1 MQQNNEEKD
10 LTVIEVITSSVCNLN
25 CSFCYL
31 HKNKAYKEFNQ
42 NILNAWNDFSY
53 IDNIEKCVF
62 ALGHNLD
69 KVEQIHFWGGE
80 TLLQISSITKN
91 IPLFYQKFKSLKEWH
106 MSTNWVINVDDF
118 FDFVQTID
126 KTAPRETQ
134 IMVQVSIDGPP
145 GTLSEQ
151 GHNGW
156 DFYRENFKKFIHKMN
171 NTKMHNVNVTFHL
184 KSTLS
189 KEDYFNQFSTYEKMT
204 EYMRYMVDFMTEI
217 DELCISRSVNVRE
230 KFTLPSIAL
239 PHEFTKE
246 DGEKIAEIINLWEEV
261 SYREFPNQNIPFL
274 FGLTEFNFDTIYFD
288 PNRECG
294 QLKDRLMI
302 MYDGTIVECSGTY
315 IDHFKPYQ
323 DELLAEGNIDLY
335 HQAIRNSR
343 NAFNPIHASPKE
355 IEKWKW
361 RVRKGYRNNFLTYT
375 MFTNGILKELAESRQ
390 ISSIYQN
397 PEIRLNR
404 ILSFCNSNACTK
416 ENSNSTKIPY
426 LMSVGHARE
435 YFNGLVE
442 YGYHQ
447 REATMKFEKTTGID
461 LSHSSNSEQGENK
474 YEYNVGPR
482 QNISE

>member
-1 MQQNNEEKD
+1 MIEEKKA
-10 LTVIEVITSSVCNLN
+10 LKTIEVITSSACNLN

-31 HKNKAYKEFNQ
+31 HKNKAYQEFNQ
-42 NILNAWNDFSY
+42 NVLNAWNDFSY
-53 IDNIEKCVF
+53 IKNIERSVIC
-62 ALGHNLD
+62 LGHNLD
-69 KVEQIHFWGGE
+69 YVDQIHFWGGE
-80 TLLQISSITKN
+80 TLLQIDSITKN
-91 IPLFYQKFKSLKEWH
+91 VPLIYKKFKSLKEWH
-106 MSTNWVINVDDF
+106 MSTNWVINTDAF
-118 FDFVQTID
+118 FNFVKTID
-126 KTAPRETQ
+126 ENAPRETQ
-134 IMVQVSIDGPP
+134 IVVQISIDGPP
-145 GTLSEQ
+145 GEISDV

-156 DFYRENFKKFIHKMN
+156 KVYRKNFKDFITKMN

-189 KEDYFNQFSTYEKMT
+189 KENYFKQFSTYEKMT
-204 EYMRYMVDFMTEI
+204 EYMKYMVDFMTEI

-239 PHEFTKE
+239 PHDFTKE
-246 DGEKIAEIINLWEEV
+246 EGEKITEIITLWEEV
-261 SYREFPNQNIPFL
+261 SAKEFPGQNIPFL
-274 FGLTEFNFDTIYFD
+274 FGLTEFNFDSIYFD

-315 IDHFKPYQ
+315 IDYFQPYR
-323 DELLAEGNIDLY
+323 DELLKEGNIEMY

-343 NAFNPIHASPKE
+343 NAFNPIYATPEE
-355 IEKWKW
+355 IEKWEW
-361 RVRKGYRNNFLTYT
+361 RVRKGYRNNYLTYT
-375 MFTNGILKELAESRQ
+375 MFTNGILKELAESHQ

-397 PEIRLNR
+397 PEVRLNR
-404 ILSFCNSNACTK
+404 ILSFCNSNSCTK

-442 YGYHQ
+442 YGHYM
-447 REATMKFEKTTGID
+447 RESTMKFEKTTGIK
-461 LSHSSNSEQGENK
+461 LSEKDNNSEQGVIK

-482 QNISE
+482 QDLSK